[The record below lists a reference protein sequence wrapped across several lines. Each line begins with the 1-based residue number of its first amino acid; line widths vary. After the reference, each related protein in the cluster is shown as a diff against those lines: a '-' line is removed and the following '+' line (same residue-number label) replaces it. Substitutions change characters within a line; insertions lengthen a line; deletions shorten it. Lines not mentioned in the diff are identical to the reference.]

1 MKQTWHNFYYD
12 VHGVPIT
19 NNLINVAVEDFW
31 IRVLSIYKNDRL
43 NLAIQFKIQ
52 LSNFQFRS
60 ISRLQI
66 IRNDD

>member
-31 IRVLSIYKNDRL
+31 IRVLSIYKNDRF

-52 LSNFQFRS
+52 LSNFQF
-60 ISRLQI
+60 
-66 IRNDD
+66 NA